1 MDVELTREEAE
12 ARANRRSAFQRHLR
26 QTDAEKELVLAFA
39 KMYRMNEKPEDPVQW
54 LLDYFE
60 RDQRDH
66 IKRAE
71 ETAEEYRVEL
81 ARAERERDELI
92 NQMDEMRQTV
102 RNLERTVTQLRR
114 TSQSQNVGV
123 YDDPARDTR
132 GGGFADHNALDD
144 FDADKRKKK
153 TKKEKKEKKEK
164 REKKERGVP
173 QDSDQDEE

>member
-1 MDVELTREEAE
+1 MTREEAE

-102 RNLERTVTQLRR
+102 RNLERTVTELRR

-153 TKKEKKEKKEK
+153 TKKEKKEKK
-164 REKKERGVP
+164 
-173 QDSDQDEE
+173 